1 MRFIRHLFILPGI
14 VLSAVHVFSQQETGQ
29 KPDLIVESRYHH
41 GLVIP
46 FYDAIKYL
54 VQDNAGGFEL
64 LFGFPAYGRDYW
76 DILYGYPKVGGGY
89 SCWDL
94 GNRHVFGTAH
104 ALYGFFN
111 APVIRLKDKFSLNY
125 QVSFGASI
133 LTKPFDVYDNYLN
146 RAVGSYGNV
155 YFRIGMDVRYRIFR
169 RTELVI
175 ESGFSHFSS
184 GKFKSPNYG
193 LNALTGS
200 LGINY
205 LFGDAE
211 REKLHP
217 EIPPLNNR
225 IRHSVIYAAGIK
237 VYDNLNGI
245 RYFITSLSYNFDWSW
260 KHKRKLGIGADLFYD
275 ASIAEALAVDGVNN
289 QNEANF
295 IRFGIH
301 GSYALQY
308 RKLMMKMMLGHYLYS
323 RYTDLSL
330 VYSRL
335 ALQYLLTNHLMLN
348 VSLKSHM
355 AKADFIEWGIGYYW

>member
-1 MRFIRHLFILPGI
+1 MQLLRHLFIFLQI
-14 VLSAVHVFSQQETGQ
+14 VLAVRVFSQKESGQ
-29 KPDLIVESRYHH
+29 ILNLVVEPKYHY
-41 GLVIP
+41 GMVIP

-54 VQDNAGGFEL
+54 VEDNATGFEVL
-64 LFGFPAYGRDYW
+64 LSFPAYGRDFW
-76 DILYGYPKVGGGY
+76 DMIYGYPRVGAGY

-94 GNRHVFGTAH
+94 GNRRVFGTAH

-111 APVIRLKDKFSLNY
+111 APVFKFKDKFSMNY
-125 QVSFGASI
+125 QVSFGASV

-146 RAVGSYGNV
+146 RAIGSYGNV
-155 YFRIGMDVRYRIFR
+155 YFRIGMDARYRIFR
-169 RTELVI
+169 RTEMIL

-193 LNALTGS
+193 LNALTAS
-200 LGINY
+200 IGINY
-205 LFGDAE
+205 LFGDLKK
-211 REKLHP
+211 EKLQP
-217 EIPPLNNR
+217 EMPPLIDR
-225 IRHSVIYAAGIK
+225 IRHSIICAAGMK
-237 VYDNLNGI
+237 VYDNLKGV
-245 RYFITSLSYNFDWSW
+245 RYFITSLSYNLDWSW
-260 KHKRKLGIGADLFYD
+260 RHNRQPGIGADLFYD

-289 QNEANF
+289 SNQANF

-308 RKLMMKMMLGHYLYS
+308 RNLIMKIMLGHYLYS

-335 ALQYLLTNHLMLN
+335 ALQYLLTDHLLLN

-355 AKADFIEWGIGYYW
+355 AKADFIEWGIGYCW